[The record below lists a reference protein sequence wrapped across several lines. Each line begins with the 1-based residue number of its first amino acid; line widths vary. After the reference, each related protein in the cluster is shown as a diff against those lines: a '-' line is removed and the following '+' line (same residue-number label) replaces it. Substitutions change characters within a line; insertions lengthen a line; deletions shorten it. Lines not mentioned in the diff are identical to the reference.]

1 MLKPAAESFS
11 SGGSRNVA
19 IGGFEDAKAEPCQ
32 TGAVSVIVKEF
43 RSFRITC
50 DEAIDTELCCSL
62 FPISMCHGMGI

>member
-1 MLKPAAESFS
+1 M
-11 SGGSRNVA
+11 A